1 MGPSGVIAPNAMRLL
16 VIVPAKS
23 AHEADPLFLQKLGSG
38 CLIDTTLADA
48 ERQLERGQT
57 TLCLT
62 TDDERVMAHV
72 RSRNKN
78 WLLKLRD
85 PDEAAE
91 NYFSTLYRALEWS
104 RRQTE
109 SDFDAVLILEPSHPF
124 RPSGLIANALGMMA
138 KDPKLDTVVSVVREY
153 GNLWTEDTAGNLHRT
168 TTRLGRSFY
177 REIAGLCLLTKPATM
192 ATEDAIGHDIGFVVI
207 EEQWAMI
214 DIHGVEGVAMARRY
228 HDLLAKQ

>member
-1 MGPSGVIAPNAMRLL
+1 MRLL
-16 VIVPAKS
+16 VIVPVKS

-48 ERQLERGQT
+48 ERQLERGQA

-72 RSRNKN
+72 RGRNKK

-85 PDEAAE
+85 PDEAAG

-104 RRQTE
+104 RRQAG

-153 GNLWTEDTAGNLHRT
+153 GNLWTEDAAGNLHRT
-168 TTRLGRSFY
+168 TTRLGRNFY

-214 DIHGVEGVAMARRY
+214 DIHGVEGIAMARRY